1 MNINNELNKKISIVT
16 GAGRGIGKAIAKKL
30 AQSGSHVICISK
42 SKNCEETSKEIKEEG
57 YESSFYQIDITDHN
71 SVNFY
76 SKQILEKYKSIDILV
91 NNAGIVKDNL
101 ILRLS
106 LEEWNNVISVNLSSV
121 FYMTKVFIRNM
132 ILNKWGRIVN
142 ISSIIGNIGNAGQS
156 NYSAA
161 KSGINA
167 FTKSIAKE
175 VSKRNIT
182 VNAVAP
188 GFIQTDMTENL
199 RSELVNKVIENIPC
213 GRLGNPNDVASLVKF
228 LCTEEASYITG
239 QVITV
244 DGGLTM

>member
-1 MNINNELNKKISIVT
+1 MNINKKISIVT

-30 AQSGSHVICISK
+30 AKHGSHVICISK
-42 SKNCEETSKEIKEEG
+42 SNNCEKTAEEIKAEG
-57 YESSFYQIDITDHN
+57 YESSFYQMDIADN
-71 SVNFY
+71 DSVNFY
-76 SKQILEKYKSIDILV
+76 SKKILEKHKSIDILI

-106 LEEWNNVISVNLSSV
+106 LEEWNQVISLNLSSV
-121 FYMTKVFIRNM
+121 FYMTKIFIRNM

-175 VSKRNIT
+175 VGKRNIT

-188 GFIQTDMTENL
+188 GFIKTDMTNNINDK
-199 RSELVNKVIENIPC
+199 LVNKVIENIPC
-213 GRLGNPNDVASLVKF
+213 GRLGNPDDVASLVKF